1 MCIRDRY
8 ITAEYIYFN
17 DTNKHVVCFINGS
30 SGNFSMMT
38 LVVDIASDGT
48 ATAGALNTVV
58 TRSGGTGLNAERGE
72 ICNGHETGYP
82 YLVFYI
88 KSNSDQLQ
96 WRDGTIN
103 TATNGTTSGGGGN
116 CLGPGSSRMRDGMY
130 CLSYMENTRN
140 TIMCRD
146 NGSPTWYYNT
156 RISGGWKT
164 STAFSPTGISALT
177 MFYDSTS
184 AKIFAFYTESGTLKF
199 KTGDPNT
206 ASTGGGITGWSSAT
220 DIRTTVNGWYGNHPI
235 VEYDTK
241 NSKYWLMLSE
251 DSPAQKTWLWG
262 FTIASNAAI
271 TWDGSLKEIH
281 NGQRS
286 AKYLFYES
294 SKGNMVA
301 TQDTDVWTSYGASST
316 MDSSNFLGWSNAA
329 ASDTDTATIK
339 VVGNTVTG
347 FSGLTPGKK
356 YYVQRDGSIGLTAVS
371 GLSVEAGVALTSSS
385 ILLK

>member
-1 MCIRDRY
+1 
-8 ITAEYIYFN
+8 
-17 DTNKHVVCFINGS
+17 
-30 SGNFSMMT
+30 
-38 LVVDIASDGT
+38 
-48 ATAGALNTVV
+48 
-58 TRSGGTGLNAERGE
+58 
-72 ICNGHETGYP
+72 
-82 YLVFYI
+82 
-88 KSNSDQLQ
+88 
-96 WRDGTIN
+96 
-103 TATNGTTSGGGGN
+103 
-116 CLGPGSSRMRDGMY
+116 
-130 CLSYMENTRN
+130 
-140 TIMCRD
+140 
-146 NGSPTWYYNT
+146 
-156 RISGGWKT
+156 
-164 STAFSPTGISALT
+164 
-177 MFYDSTS
+177 
-184 AKIFAFYTESGTLKF
+184 
-199 KTGDPNT
+199 
-206 ASTGGGITGWSSAT
+206 
-220 DIRTTVNGWYGNHPI
+220 
-235 VEYDTK
+235 
-241 NSKYWLMLSE
+241 MLSE

-281 NGQRS
+281 NGQRA